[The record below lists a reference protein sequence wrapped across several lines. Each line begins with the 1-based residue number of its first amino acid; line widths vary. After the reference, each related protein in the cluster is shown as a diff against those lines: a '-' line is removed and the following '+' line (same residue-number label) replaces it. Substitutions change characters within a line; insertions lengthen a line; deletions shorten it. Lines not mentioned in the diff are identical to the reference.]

1 MGVLNTD
8 GSQRKTWCATAETLL
23 HLDAP
28 HAGTKM
34 LRDTIVTVNLQR
46 ALAIRPVLEMVAQ
59 IVSFGAAALEHQ
71 RRHQLQALNAQ
82 LINMLP
88 LFGQEMGIITVQSL
102 QALTLLL
109 AQSL

>member
-1 MGVLNTD
+1 MAVLPTR
-8 GSQRKTWCATAETLL
+8 GLQRKMWCATVEMLL
-23 HLDAP
+23 YRDAP

-34 LRDTIVTVNLQR
+34 LRDTIVTVNLLR
-46 ALAIRPVLEMVAQ
+46 ALAIRLVLEMMAP

-71 RRHQLQALNAQ
+71 CGRQLQASNAQ

-88 LFGQEMGIITVQSL
+88 LFGQGMGFITVQSL